1 MNADIVREF
10 SAAIAGPDHEVDL
23 FGAAIAIANIGRL
36 DNPSHPVDGHA
47 IARELDLIA
56 EAVREHAGSP
66 HEGHPSATNSLDPG
80 VLAHAVDHQLFTV
93 LGYHGNASDYNDPAN
108 SYLDEVVAQ
117 RSGIP
122 ITLSLV
128 YMEVAQ
134 RIGLQCDG
142 IGYPGHFIIRCGGPE
157 TPIYVDPFHQ
167 GARLDREELLAGL
180 RSVHLGGA
188 SPESFLSAITRRQM
202 LQRMLNNLHLIFRE
216 QRDIPRWH
224 LTVELLLALE
234 PWNAALT
241 GERGMLH
248 YRLGEPQKAL
258 ADLERYVG
266 ASANTQ
272 HSTSTEGSPVSAG
285 ALRLLDELRLH
296 FGDAEG
302 HQ

>member
-1 MNADIVREF
+1 MNADIAREF
-10 SAAIAGPDHEVDL
+10 SAAVAGASHEVDL
-23 FGAAIAIANIGRL
+23 FGAAIAIARIGRP
-36 DNPSHPVDGHA
+36 DGASRQVDGHA
-47 IARELDLIA
+47 VARELDLIA
-56 EAVREHAGSP
+56 EAAREHAGD
-66 HEGHPSATNSLDPG
+66 TLDQG
-80 VLAHAVDHQLFTV
+80 ALAHAVDHQLFTV
-93 LGYHGNASDYNDPAN
+93 LGYHGNAGDYNDAAN
-108 SYLDEVVAQ
+108 SYLDQVMAQ

-142 IGYPGHFIIRCGGPE
+142 IGYPGHFIVRCGGAE

-180 RSVHLGGA
+180 RSIHLGGA

-202 LQRMLNNLHLIFRE
+202 LQRMLNNLHLVFRE
-216 QRDIPRWH
+216 QRDIARWH
-224 LTVELLLALE
+224 MTVELLLILE

-248 YRLGEPQKAL
+248 YRLGEPRKAL
-258 ADLERYVG
+258 ADLERYVAALSSDG
-266 ASANTQ
+266 AAGPRLSAAP
-272 HSTSTEGSPVSAG
+272 ESPAVSAG

-296 FGDAEG
+296 YGDSG
-302 HQ
+302 GSR